1 MTTPTLPRVAIIGPC
16 ASGKSTLRRA
26 LLAHGYDARISA
38 QEHSAV
44 PDLWQRME
52 ADILIGLQAELE
64 AVRLRRN
71 DARWSAQIWSLQQE
85 RLAPAFAKA
94 DYVLD
99 TSSLSVDAVV
109 SQVLEF
115 LGGIVQDS
123 LHE

>member
-1 MTTPTLPRVAIIGPC
+1 M
-16 ASGKSTLRRA
+16 
-26 LLAHGYDARISA
+26 
-38 QEHSAV
+38 